1 MKLLLILLGVMT
13 WTVESK
19 SLVSGDG
26 TWPYDIEVSYS
37 NSYQKG
43 QVRATDVAELTLGN
57 LGGLTVEKIEVYVR
71 STQNKGA
78 GRFDVTVNGSAVT
91 SKEGT
96 FKDWFGAY
104 DNANFHPL
112 PLTERPINS
121 VSSLQITLTGT
132 ENSLYI
138 EKYVIYWAPTEPR
151 TVTLMRGTNVYDT
164 MTEEHGMSGVE
175 LPKLDD
181 EETWKFV
188 GWCRWEFWSAS
199 SDIAMYAGGK
209 TFYPDEDCSL
219 WAVYRYDNSPEM
231 VYQTTLES
239 GEYVYVNSFD
249 NLAMSGFPE
258 NGRMKSA
265 YASIAD
271 VNQHYYVEFNTQGD
285 TATIQHV
292 KTGIYIGYSGIK
304 LTDKPS
310 KWCVFHK
317 DDKTVFYMRNNNKT
331 YVLWPGMLDENTGYC
346 TGLQHAGDV
355 EQAST
360 VLTPVSV
367 TTGLQEP
374 IYTCHPESS
383 QALITVSGE
392 GLEVS
397 GEWIIPFG
405 NYELIIHDGQKYLR
419 LK

>member
-1 MKLLLILLGVMT
+1 MRLLLILLGVMT

-19 SLVSGDG
+19 NLVSGDG

-71 STQNKGA
+71 SIQNSGA
-78 GRFDVTVNGSAVT
+78 GRFDVAVNGNVVA

-104 DNANFHPL
+104 DNTNFHPL
-112 PLTERPINS
+112 PLTEQPINC
-121 VSSLQITLTGT
+121 VNSLQITLTGT

-181 EETWKFV
+181 EDAWKFA
-188 GWCRWEFWSAS
+188 GWCKWEFWSAS
-199 SDIAMYAGGK
+199 SDITMYAGGK

-219 WAVYRYDNSPEM
+219 WAVYKYDNSPEM
-231 VYQTTLES
+231 VYQTELKS
-239 GEYVYVNSFD
+239 GTYVYVNTQT
-249 NLAMSGFPE
+249 NAVMTGTPE
-258 NGRMKSA
+258 NGKLGSA
-265 YASIAD
+265 PCTIAD
-271 VNQHYYVEFNTQGD
+271 ANQHYRVEFNEKGD
-285 TATIQHV
+285 SAIIQHV
-292 KTGIYIGYSGIK
+292 KTGLYIGYSGTK
-304 LTDKPS
+304 LVNKSS

-317 DDKTVFYMRNNNKT
+317 DDMMAFYMHNNGKT
-331 YVLWPGMLDENTGYC
+331 YILWPDMLDGYA
-346 TGLQHAGDV
+346 GLMQAPDV
-355 EQAST
+355 IDQ
-360 VLTPVSV
+360 TPTALIPISV
-367 TTGLQEP
+367 ATGLQETA
-374 IYTCHPESS
+374 YTCHPESP
-383 QALITVSGE
+383 QGFETVSSERKDGNGE
-392 GLEVS
+392 L
-397 GEWIIPFG
+397 IIPFG
-405 NYELIIHDGQKYLR
+405 IYEIRIQNGKKSLR
-419 LK
+419 LKE